1 MEAKKTPTPY
11 DAPAVV
17 TRIEGNATAWVK
29 IAGSDT
35 ETPVKLTIDAK
46 AGDTVQVRVGGGS
59 AWITGNSTAPPT
71 DDRTARRAAQ
81 TAKEAH
87 VEAAK
92 AVEQTAEN
100 TRAIGRQAQSIQ
112 SNYQAIT
119 RIDTTAVTGVI
130 VQYAKS
136 DSPTVPPTR
145 GWSDASPTWESGKYI
160 WQRTV
165 TTIDGEQII
174 SNVACIQGAQGE
186 AGPAGKDGT
195 NGVNGKDGTN
205 GTNGKDGKDGASS
218 YVHIKYSAVA
228 NPSDSQMT
236 ETPSEYIGICTD
248 NNLAD
253 PTTASSYKWSKWA
266 GKDGTNGIQGP
277 AGKDGTSTYVHF
289 AYANSADGTTDF
301 SVTPFTGAKY
311 VGVRTDTVQSD
322 STTPSD
328 YEWSEL
334 KGDKGEDGTS
344 VTILG
349 HYDTYAELVAAH
361 PSGSSGDSYMVG
373 SDLYVWNGSA
383 WENVGQIQ
391 GPQGP
396 AGPQGP
402 QGPAG
407 KDGTNGTAGKDGKDG
422 TSSYVHIK
430 YSSVA
435 NPSDSQMTETPS
447 DYIGICTDSNVADP
461 VTASSY
467 TWSKWKGQDGTN
479 GIPGTNG
486 KDGTSTYVHFAYANS
501 SDGTS
506 GFSTT
511 PFAGAKYVGIRTD
524 TTLADSTTPS
534 DYEWSELKGD
544 KGDTGD
550 TGRGIQSIT
559 AEYYLSTSNTTQ
571 TGGEW
576 MTSAPA
582 YTEGRYY
589 WTRSKIVWDDST
601 TSYTTPVLDTAIT
614 NANSAAYQAL
624 RRAGNAED
632 VANATKQYF
641 WEDDAGVHIASEP
654 EATTATRNMLLN
666 SLGMLFRRGA
676 NNLLAMFT
684 GTNPSVNIYDGQG
697 NAESNVL
704 AKFAADGVQIG
715 KEDAGHTNID
725 SNGMRVYGGD
735 GSELLANIGYG
746 ETNADGQ
753 TETAPYYDMGIR
765 SGDIG
770 SYSTVE
776 GMHNKATGVA
786 SHASGIYSEAGNRSF
801 AHGEALKAG
810 DDQTAF
816 GVCNAVGNWLFA
828 VGNGG
833 PAYIDG
839 PDGYELDEPNCER
852 SNALELSTDGV
863 LTVSGGYGGLVATE
877 DVTVSI
883 TYTAGNIGTRGAS
896 ESLGTTVKAN
906 HTYIGAYIVD
916 NRNTSAFN
924 ATVQGNGPNNT
935 AHLCAYRATGNAV
948 SNASVTVR
956 KVWLKTGGA

>member
-1 MEAKKTPTPY
+1 MSGTENLIKVLLESINKKKKTSAY
-11 DAPAVV
+11 DTQATVLRV
-17 TRIEGNATAWVK
+17 ENDTAWVH
-29 IAGSDT
+29 IPGGID
-35 ETPVKLTIDAK
+35 ETPVRLTIA
-46 AGDTVQVRVGGGS
+46 ASPGDTVQVRVSGGA
-59 AWITGNSTAPPT
+59 AWITGNSSAPPT
-71 DDRTARRAAQ
+71 DDH
-81 TAKEAH
+81 TAKQAVQRAEAAEQTVVH
-87 VEAAK
+87 VEQ
-92 AVEQTAEN
+92 AVNEVARQTGTNAEK
-100 TRAIGRQAQSIQ
+100 IRQ
-112 SNYQAIT
+112 QAETIT
-119 RIDTTAVTGVI
+119 RIDTTAVTGVV
-130 VQYAKS
+130 VQYAQG
-136 DSPTVPPTR
+136 DSSTTAPTR
-145 GWSDASPTWESGKYI
+145 GWSDQSPVWEKGKYI

-174 SNVACIQGAQGE
+174 SNVACIQGAQGA

-205 GTNGKDGKDGASS
+205 GTNGKDGKDGVSS

-253 PTTASSYKWSKWA
+253 PATASSYKWSKWA

-289 AYANSADGTTDF
+289 AYANSADGVTDF

-430 YSSVA
+430 YSAVA

-467 TWSKWKGQDGTN
+467 TWSKWKGEDGTD
-479 GIPGTNG
+479 GVPGTNG
-486 KDGTSTYVHFAYANS
+486 MDGTSTYVHFAYANS

-511 PFAGAKYVGIRTD
+511 PFAGAKYVGIRSD

-544 KGDTGD
+544 KGDTG
-550 TGRGIQSIT
+550 RGISSIT

-576 MTSAPA
+576 TTSAPA

-614 NANSAAYQAL
+614 DANSAAYQAL
-624 RRAGNAED
+624 RKAGNAED

-641 WEDDAGVHIASEP
+641 WEDSNGVHIASEP
-654 EATTATRNMLLN
+654 EAQTATRNMLLN

-676 NNLLAMFT
+676 NNLLALLT

-697 NAESNVL
+697 NADSNVL
-704 AKFAADGVQIG
+704 AKFGADGIRIG
-715 KEDAGHTNID
+715 KGDGTNIEIAPNTVKFTAE
-725 SNGMRVYGGD
+725 NG
-735 GSELLANIGYG
+735 E
-746 ETNADGQ
+746 
-753 TETAPYYDMGIR
+753 
-765 SGDIG
+765 
-770 SYSTVE
+770 
-776 GMHNKATGVA
+776 
-786 SHASGIYSEAGNRSF
+786 
-801 AHGEALKAG
+801 EALHMEYMRAT
-810 DDQTAF
+810 DASDNVDY
-816 GVCNAVGNWLFA
+816 GVDLTDEHYNSSISLS
-828 VGNGG
+828 
-833 PAYIDG
+833 PA
-839 PDGYELDEPNCER
+839 
-852 SNALELSTDGV
+852 STDGNFDGHLSYTAIMGDFEWRHRNKTLISLGEAGFTYTSV
-863 LTVSGGYGGLVATE
+863 NTGATLFNIDPTGEIWVKGQDVFDVHPMVYE

-883 TYTAGNIGTRGAS
+883 TYSGGTIGTRGA
-896 ESLGTTVKAN
+896 TVSAGSTAKDGYTYMGAVVLN
-906 HTYIGAYIVD
+906 HTNTTNFTVD
-916 NRNTSAFN
+916 ITRNASA
-924 ATVQGNGPNNT
+924 QT
-935 AHLCAYRATGNAV
+935 AHVNAYRASTSAV
-948 SNASVTVR
+948 SNSSVTIRKMWMSVR
-956 KVWLKTGGA
+956 LTGAAE